1 VTIANSE
8 RTASFPGWQRA
19 GKRTAMT
26 TETAAMLALEIH
38 TMIRCRRS
46 WQWALVGVALSL
58 LALDGSAV
66 AADMAV
72 KAPALNA
79 IDNWTGFYLGGHF
92 GYAAGKTSWTATEPG
107 AAVPTLGG
115 SFDLF
120 NAYDPFKGTGSYFVG
135 LQAGYN
141 YMLPSRFV
149 VGFEADVSAPNMI
162 AGTQTISS
170 APIGQASYND
180 TVLDFGTARGRVGYA
195 FDHWLVYGTGGA
207 AWTYDKL
214 TRIELA
220 GTPAAG
226 TAAVGTTEAA
236 LLWRWGWAA
245 GAGVEVPIAPNWSAR
260 LEYLATD
267 LGGRAR
273 TFPAAAQSFNSDLM
287 LQSLRFGVNYQLGA
301 DLSKSDAVTKGIPAL
316 DNGDI
321 SVHGQATLVSQ
332 YALPFRAPYS
342 GQNSLAPNSGRETF
356 DVDLYLGFRPWK
368 GAEIWVDPEIDQG
381 FGLSGTFG
389 VAGFPSAEAYKVGAA
404 YPYARLPRTFLRQ
417 TIDLGGEVQKV
428 DAGINQFAGSQTADR
443 LVITVGKFSV
453 VDIFDSNKYAHD
465 PRGDF
470 LNWTLVNTGAFD
482 YAADAW
488 AFTYGAAVEW
498 YTGQWTFRAGIFDGP
513 VVPNSTDLDPTFGQ
527 FQMVGEVERRYDLW
541 GQPGKIAVTGYL
553 TRARMGSFADAVQLA
568 ALTGAPADIS
578 AVRTYTSKPGIAAN
592 MEQQISPGVGL
603 FARAGYTP
611 GDLETYAFTDADATL
626 SGGASLSGKLWG
638 RPDDTV
644 GLAGILNTIS
654 SVHQAYLAAGGYT
667 ALIGDGKLPD
677 PGPEKIMEVYYTLP
691 VLAWQLTFD
700 YQFITNPAYNRD
712 RGPVSVV
719 ATRLHAQF

>member
-1 VTIANSE
+1 MS
-8 RTASFPGWQRA
+8 
-19 GKRTAMT
+19 
-26 TETAAMLALEIH
+26 
-38 TMIRCRRS
+38 RCSRS
-46 WQWALVGVALSL
+46 WERIFAGMGFGL
-58 LALDGSAV
+58 LALDGPAA
-66 AADMAV
+66 AADMPL
-72 KAPALNA
+72 KAPAVTA
-79 IDNWTGFYLGGHF
+79 VYNWTGFYIGGHI
-92 GYAAGKTSWTATEPG
+92 GYATGKTNWNATEAG
-107 AAVPTLGG
+107 AAVPTLNG

-120 NAYDPFKGTGSYFVG
+120 NSYDPFKGTGSYFVG

-141 YMLPSRFV
+141 HMLPSRFLI
-149 VGFEADVSAPNMI
+149 GFEADFSAPNTI
-162 AGTQTISS
+162 ANTQTISS
-170 APIGQASYND
+170 ALIGQANYND
-180 TVLDFGTARGRVGYA
+180 TVLQFGTARGRVGYA
-195 FDHWLVYGTGGA
+195 FDNFLVYDTGGV

-214 TRIELA
+214 IRTQLA
-220 GTPAAG
+220 GTPAGG

-245 GAGVEVPIAPNWSAR
+245 GAGVEVPIGPNWTAK
-260 LEYLATD
+260 LEYLAAEF
-267 LGGRAR
+267 GGREKL
-273 TFPAAAQSFNSDLM
+273 FPAAAQSFNSDLTM
-287 LQSLRFGVNYQLGA
+287 QSIRFGVSYQLGA
-301 DLSKSDAVTKGIPAL
+301 HLPNSEVFTKGIPAL
-316 DNGDI
+316 ESDRF
-321 SVHGQATLVSQ
+321 SVHGQATLLSQ
-332 YALPFRAPYS
+332 YALPFRAPYG
-342 GQNSLAPNSGRETF
+342 GQNSLASNSGRETL
-356 DVDLYLGFRPWK
+356 DVDLYLGFRPWQ
-368 GAEIWVDPEIDQG
+368 GAEIWVNPEIDQG

-404 YPYARLPRTFLRQ
+404 LPYARIPRAFLRQ
-417 TIDLGGEVQKV
+417 TIDLGGDVQKV
-428 DAGINQFAGSQTADR
+428 DAGINQFSGSQTTDR

-470 LNWTLVNTGAFD
+470 MNWTLVNTGAFD

-513 VVPNSTDLDPTFGQ
+513 VVPNSTDLDPAFGQ
-527 FQMVGEVERRYDLW
+527 FQMVGEIERRYELW

-553 TRARMGSFADAVQLA
+553 TRARMGNFADAVQLA

-592 MEQQISPGVGL
+592 IEQQILPGVGL

-611 GDLETYAFTDADATL
+611 GNLEAYAFTDADATL

-654 SVHQAYLAAGGYT
+654 NVHQSYFAAGGYS
-667 ALIGDGKLPD
+667 ALIGDGMLPH
-677 PGPEKIMEVYYTLP
+677 PGAEKIMEVYYNLPIYSWMLTL
-691 VLAWQLTFD
+691 D

-712 RGPVSVV
+712 RGPVSVI
-719 ATRLHAQF
+719 ATRVHAQF